1 MPQPDTDG
9 IHLKII
15 ADLHLSRCSAGPI
28 ALSLGQAVWTPG
40 GHLLGRYNLEKL
52 VLEPSNLRRSSELL
66 ADPWGCPSQQ
76 LQSFCS

>member
-15 ADLHLSRCSAGPI
+15 ANLHLSRCSAGPT

-40 GHLLGRYNLEKL
+40 GHLLGRCSLEKL
-52 VLEPSNLRRSSELL
+52 MLEPSNLMRSSELL
-66 ADPWGCPSQQ
+66 ANP
-76 LQSFCS
+76 